1 MSKVCNK
8 GNQGKQDNNGIGS
21 PFQAWLDRVN
31 ARYGGV
37 GSLLVAT
44 VLLSL
49 LFMTL
54 VKILSEYL

>member
-1 MSKVCNK
+1 MSKARHK
-8 GNQGKQDNNGIGS
+8 GNHGHHGSGS

-37 GSLLVAT
+37 GSVLVAT
-44 VLLSL
+44 VLLTL

-54 VKILSEYL
+54 IKILSEYL